1 MKTDKIGKRKNMW
14 INIHK
19 NLSIGGKMTELYKE
33 FKNMDSYESIILFEH
48 FLAQLTKSEQEQ
60 IATGC

>member
-1 MKTDKIGKRKNMW
+1 MW

-19 NLSIGGKMTELYKE
+19 NQLIGGKMTELYKE
-33 FKNMDSYESIILFEH
+33 LKNMDSYESIILFEY
-48 FLAQLTKSEQEQ
+48 FLAHLTQNEQEK